1 MNKTTMQKTSGI
13 MEKNTEKLWQSIL
26 GEMEVQL
33 SRANFATWLKNS
45 YLADEKDGTLFIVL
59 PNNFAKEWVENKYHK
74 NLLGIARGFDDSVKK
89 LEFVV
94 SGQKQEVVMKK
105 PQQVDALKFENK
117 MSLEFKVDPESN
129 LNPRYTMNSFIVGS
143 SNELAFSAASAVIQ
157 GVGTKYNPFF
167 IYGGV
172 GLGKTHLLQS
182 IGNEIRAKYG
192 GKIRPKYVS
201 SEKFTSD
208 VVWAIRNKRME
219 DIKRKYR
226 DVDVLIIDDIQ
237 FIGGKEKT
245 EEEFFHT
252 FNALYEN
259 NKQIIISSDRPPQ
272 SIPTLEERLRSR
284 FEGGL
289 IVDIVYPEYEMRV
302 AIIKSKLQ
310 ENNRE
315 LSDQIIHLV
324 ANKIKKNVRELEGV
338 INKLIFYQDM
348 KSGAISEKVVEEIIE
363 KTVQNFSR
371 RVSDSQIIKSV
382 AEFYNIWLGDITGK
396 VRRKEI
402 VEPRQ
407 VAMYLLR
414 DILEMSYPYIGE
426 KLGKDHT
433 TAIHAVRK
441 INHEINKN
449 SSLFQKIITI
459 KELIFKAQ

>member
-1 MNKTTMQKTSGI
+1 
-13 MEKNTEKLWQSIL
+13 MEKNLEKLWQSIL
-26 GEMEVQL
+26 GEMEIQI

-45 YLADEKDGTLFIVL
+45 SLAEEKEGTLFVAL
-59 PNNFAKEWVENKYHK
+59 PNNFAKEWVENKYQK
-74 NLLGIARGFDDSVKK
+74 NLLGIARNFDDSIKK
-89 LEFVV
+89 LEFIV
-94 SGQKQEVVMKK
+94 SGQKTEVLVKK
-105 PQQVDALKFENK
+105 SSTEAVRFENK
-117 MSLEFKVDPESN
+117 INLEFRVDPESN
-129 LNPRYTMNSFIVGS
+129 LNPRYTLNSYVVGS
-143 SNELAFSAASAVIQ
+143 SNELAFSAANAIINS
-157 GVGTKYNPFF
+157 VGNKYNPFF

-182 IGNEIRAKYG
+182 IGNEIKAKYG

-289 IVDIVYPEYEMRV
+289 ITDIVYPEYEMRV

-315 LSDQIIHLV
+315 LSDSVIDLI
-324 ANKIKKNVRELEGV
+324 ANKVRKNIRELEGV
-338 INKLIFYQDM
+338 INKIIFYQDM
-348 KSGAISEKVVEEIIE
+348 KNSPVSERMVEEIIE
-363 KTVQNFSR
+363 KAVQTFTK
-371 RVSDSQIIKSV
+371 RVSDTQIIKSV
-382 AEFYNIWLGDITGK
+382 AEFYSVSLADLSGK
-396 VRRKEI
+396 VRKKEI

-414 DILEMSYPYIGE
+414 DILDMSYPYIGE

-459 KELIFKAQ
+459 KELIHKAS

>member
-1 MNKTTMQKTSGI
+1 
-13 MEKNTEKLWQSIL
+13 MEKNLEKLWQSVL

-45 YLADEKDGTLFIVL
+45 QLADERDGTLFIIL

-74 NLLGIARGFDDSVKK
+74 NILGIARNFDDSVRK
-89 LEFVV
+89 LEFMV
-94 SGQKQEVVMKK
+94 SGQKQEIS
-105 PQQVDALKFENK
+105 LKRPRQAEAPMFENK
-117 MSLEFKVDPESN
+117 MNLELRVDPESN
-129 LNPRYTMNSFIVGS
+129 LNPRYTMNSFVVGS
-143 SNELAFSAASAVIQ
+143 SNELAFSAANAVVQ
-157 GVGTKYNPFF
+157 VVGTKYNPLF

-172 GLGKTHLLQS
+172 GLGKTHLIQS
-182 IGNEIRAKYG
+182 MGNEIKARYG

-208 VVWAIRNKRME
+208 IVWAIRNKRME
-219 DIKRKYR
+219 DIKKKYR

-289 IVDIVYPEYEMRV
+289 IADIVYPEYEMRV

-310 ENNRE
+310 ESNRE
-315 LSDQIIHLV
+315 LSEQIINIV
-324 ANKIKKNVRELEGV
+324 ATKIRKNVRELEGV

-348 KSGAISEKVVEEIIE
+348 KSGAITEKVVEEIIE

-371 RVSDSQIIKSV
+371 RVSDAQIIKSV
-382 AEFYNIWLGDITGK
+382 VEFYGISASDIVGK
-396 VRRKEI
+396 IRKKEI

-414 DILEMSYPYIGE
+414 DILDMSYPYIGE

-441 INHEINKN
+441 INREINKN

-459 KELIFKAQ
+459 KELIYKSQ

>member
-1 MNKTTMQKTSGI
+1 
-13 MEKNTEKLWQSIL
+13 MEKNLEKLWQSVL
-26 GEMEVQL
+26 GEMELQI
-33 SRANFATWLKNS
+33 SRANFVTWLKNS
-45 YLADEKDGTLFIVL
+45 RLTEEKDGTLFIVL

-74 NLLGIARGFDDSVKK
+74 NLLGIVRNFDDSVRK

-94 SGQKQEVVMKK
+94 SGQKLEILEKKAPVGTAVV
-105 PQQVDALKFENK
+105 FENK
-117 MSLEFKVDPESN
+117 INFEFRVDPESN
-129 LNPRYTMNSFIVGS
+129 LNPRYNLNSFVVGP
-143 SNELAFSAASAVIQ
+143 SNELAFGAASAVIQ
-157 GVGTKYNPFF
+157 NVGVKYNPFF
-167 IYGGV
+167 VYGGV
-172 GLGKTHLLQS
+172 GLGKTHLIQS
-182 IGNEIRAKYG
+182 IGNEIRAKYK
-192 GKIRPKYVS
+192 GKVRPKYVP

-208 VVWAIRNKRME
+208 VVWAIRNKRMD

-289 IVDIVYPEYEMRV
+289 IADIVYPEYETRV

-310 ENNRE
+310 ENKKE
-315 LSDQIIHLV
+315 LGNEIIELIASKV
-324 ANKIKKNVRELEGV
+324 RKNVREIEGV
-338 INKLIFYQDM
+338 INKIIFYQDVRG
-348 KSGAISEKVVEEIIE
+348 SQINEKIVEDIIE
-363 KTVQNFSR
+363 KTTQNFSK

-382 AEFYNIWLGDITGK
+382 AEFYRVSTDDLVGK
-396 VRRKEI
+396 VRKKEI

-414 DILEMSYPYIGE
+414 DILDMSYPYIGE

-433 TAIHAVRK
+433 TAIHAIKK
-441 INHEINKN
+441 INIEINKN

-459 KELIFKAQ
+459 KELIYKS